1 MMLKKTLIALGI
13 AALASGCAMTGHEGG
28 QDASHAM
35 GSMEKGHDMAK
46 AHAPHWSYEGDTG
59 PANWAALEDK
69 FATCASGKEQSPV
82 DIVGGHPMGLQP
94 IEFHYAAM
102 SKPTVINN
110 GHTFQVNY
118 APGSYAMIGGKKY
131 NLLQFHFHSPAE
143 NKINGVQY
151 DFVTHL
157 VHKSDDG
164 QLAVVGVKA
173 KAGKDNAFLKTI
185 LDAAPAAAGEAVA
198 SADIDVNTL
207 LPADKGYYNFK
218 GSLTTPPCSEGVNWN
233 VMKNPVE
240 LSAGQLGQFKKVF
253 PMNARPTQPLN
264 GRMIGEL

>member
-1 MMLKKTLIALGI
+1 MMLKKTLIALGV
-13 AALASGCAMTGHEGG
+13 AALTSGCGMIGHGKGGDMHASGAAPAG
-28 QDASHAM
+28 HAM
-35 GSMEKGHDMAK
+35 G
-46 AHAPHWSYEGDTG
+46 HAAHWSYEGEGG
-59 PANWAALEDK
+59 PENWAKLEGK
-69 FATCASGKEQSPV
+69 FATCESGKEQSPI
-82 DIVGGHPMGLQP
+82 DIVGAHPMGLQP
-94 IEFHYAAM
+94 LEFHYVAM
-102 SKPTVINN
+102 AKPTIINN
-110 GHTFQVNY
+110 GHTLQVNY

-143 NKINGVQY
+143 NKVNGVQY

-173 KAGKDNAFLKTI
+173 KAGGDNAFLKPI
-185 LDAAPAAAGEAVA
+185 LDAAPAVKGEAVA

-207 LPADKGYYNFK
+207 LPSDKGYYNFK

-233 VMKNPVE
+233 VLKNPVE
-240 LSAGQLGQFKKVF
+240 LSAGQLGQFKKIF